1 MTEVC
6 VLLGVEYDQT
16 LRYSKE
22 QNAMVERANKEVLCH
37 LRNMLYDKRILT
49 TWSDCLPLI
58 QRIMINEPIEH
69 LGVLSAQLVLG
80 I

>member
-1 MTEVC
+1 MTELC

-22 QNAMVERANKEVLCH
+22 HNAMVKRANKEVLRHCVTCFMISESSQH
-37 LRNMLYDKRILT
+37 

-58 QRIMINEPIEH
+58 QEDNESIKYV
-69 LGVLSAQLVLG
+69 GVFSAQLILG